1 MESWEIGG
9 TYDIIQMNLLTYAGT
24 DPAMLA
30 NIESFNACF
39 SLVFSLGM
47 FALLPIMVVLVIS
60 RS

>member
-1 MESWEIGG
+1 MESLEIGG
-9 TYDIIQMNLLTYAGT
+9 AFSITPMNILTYAGT

-30 NIESFNACF
+30 NIDSFNACF
-39 SLVFSLGM
+39 SLVFNLGV

>member
-9 TYDIIQMNLLTYAGT
+9 TFDIIQMNLLAYAGS
-24 DPAMLA
+24 DPTMLA
-30 NIESFNACF
+30 NIEAFNACF
-39 SLVFSLGM
+39 SLVFTFGA